1 MWPRGDNRP
10 ESRQA
15 AVIDVGSNSV
25 RLVIYRL
32 DGRAIWTVYNE
43 KALAGL
49 GRDLPSTGRLS
60 PEGVEIALTAIRRF
74 RAVLDGW
81 RGLSILAVL
90 ACHLIPLGPSS
101 WNINDAAGLLAAYS
115 KAHPKG

>member
-1 MWPRGDNRP
+1 MWPRADSRAEP
-10 ESRQA
+10 RQA

-49 GRDLPSTGRLS
+49 GRDLPATGRLS
-60 PEGVEIALTAIRRF
+60 PEGVEVALTAH
-74 RAVLDGW
+74 A
-81 RGLSILAVL
+81 
-90 ACHLIPLGPSS
+90 PLPRP
-101 WNINDAAGLLAAYS
+101 AGRLAAPRTS
-115 KAHPKG
+115 PPRPPPPCARPPTGRPS